1 MRKAMTST
9 HRAKPSTLGHGPDP
23 ADDLL
28 PGPPR
33 RSRPLARW
41 FVTAGVLLA
50 LASGL
55 VYAVRKYPEELR
67 GLWVQVTGPARP
79 KHEPLNP
86 EGPTRTGQP
95 WDGSITLTEKAR
107 TAMGV
112 ETTRAIPQVEPIRL
126 ELLGTTDYITD
137 TLTKIRPMFKG
148 RVDKVYVKVNQ
159 PVKKGDPLI
168 DLYSKDLAEAKS
180 VYEIEHIQW
189 LFDKNLSESRERL
202 LRTNAISQHLYE
214 ETKNNEMKSRKEY
227 AVARDKLFVFGLSE
241 AEINKVEDEHGSQ
254 KARMTLRSP
263 TDGYVIEREVVP
275 GNLYDEND
283 TLFVIAPLD
292 RLWVWG
298 NVFES
303 DLDLVKLGQSWE
315 IRFPFLE
322 EKIHGKVEYI
332 SNRVDPNSHAVRI
345 RTSIRNPEGR
355 LKSDMLVRGMLEI
368 PPAPGRTVIPR
379 TALIVDD
386 GRYYVFI
393 RLEGHPDKFQ
403 HRMVGVA
410 QEKDDHVVLDAGMK
424 AGEEVVSVGGLVLA
438 QMYEDL
444 KTAQT
449 GAPAASHE
457 PGSN

>member
-1 MRKAMTST
+1 LRNAITS
-9 HRAKPSTLGHGPDP
+9 
-23 ADDLL
+23 
-28 PGPPR
+28 PPR
-33 RSRPLARW
+33 ATPPPVGYEPDLEDGLPELSPRRGRPALKQAMAAVFVLAL
-41 FVTAGVLLA
+41 TAGVGYLA
-50 LASGL
+50 WRYPAEVQRLWESVSGGGK
-55 VYAVRKYPEELR
+55 RKGAPS
-67 GLWVQVTGPARP
+67 PA
-79 KHEPLNP
+79 
-86 EGPTRTGQP
+86 EGPPGNRRP
-95 WDGSITLTEKAR
+95 WDGYIVLPEKSR
-107 TAMGV
+107 TAIGI
-112 ETTRAIPQVEPIRL
+112 ETTRAIPQTEPIRL
-126 ELLGTTDYITD
+126 ELLGTTEYITD

-148 RVDKVYVKVNQ
+148 RVDKVYVKVGQ
-159 PVKKGDPLI
+159 ALKKGDSLV

-180 VYEIEHIQW
+180 VYEIERIQW

-202 LRTNAISQHLYE
+202 LKTNAIARHLFE
-214 ETKNNEMKSRKEY
+214 ETKNNEMKSRTEF
-227 AVARDKLFVFGLSE
+227 AVARDKLFVFGLTE
-241 AEINKVEDEHGSQ
+241 AEIEKVDEEPGSQ

-263 TDGYVIEREVVP
+263 TDGFVIERDVVP

-322 EKIHGKVEYI
+322 QKLQGKVEYI

-345 RTSIRNPEGR
+345 RTSILNHEGR

-368 PPAPGRTVIPR
+368 PPTPGRTVIPR

-386 GRYYVFI
+386 GRYYAFV
-393 RLEGHPDKFQ
+393 RLAGKPDTFE
-403 HRMVGVA
+403 RRVVGVA
-410 QEKDDHVVLDAGMK
+410 QEKDDHAVLDDGLK
-424 AGEEVVSVGGLVLA
+424 AGEEVVSVGGLILA
-438 QMYEDL
+438 QLYEDM

-457 PGSN
+457 QGAD

>member
-1 MRKAMTST
+1 MRNAMTST
-9 HRAKPSTLGHGPDP
+9 HLVPPTTSEDLPDP
-23 ADDLL
+23 VEDLSTKSS
-28 PGPPR
+28 R
-33 RSRPLARW
+33 RSRPTLQQVVTSAFILTLAC
-41 FVTAGVLLA
+41 GGSYLA
-50 LASGL
+50 W
-55 VYAVRKYPEELR
+55 KYPDKVR
-67 GLWVQVTGPARP
+67 GLWESVAGARKP
-79 KHEPLNP
+79 KVVPSRPEHPLSNGLP
-86 EGPTRTGQP
+86 P
-95 WDGSITLTEKAR
+95 DGIITLSAKER
-107 TAMGV
+107 TAIGI
-112 ETTRAIPQVEPIRL
+112 ETIKVIRQVEPIRL

-148 RVDKVYVKVNQ
+148 RVDKVYVTVSQ
-159 PVKKGDPLI
+159 AVKKGDPLI

-180 VYEIEHIQW
+180 AYEIERIQW
-189 LFDKNLSESRERL
+189 LFDKNLSEARERL
-202 LRTNAISQHLYE
+202 VKTSAISQHLFE
-214 ETKNNEMKSRKEY
+214 ETKNNEMKSREEY

-241 AEINKVEDEHGSQ
+241 AEIAKVHEEHGSQ

-263 TDGYVIEREVVP
+263 TDGFVIEREVVP

-322 EKIHGKVEYI
+322 HKLQGKVEYI

-345 RTSIRNPEGR
+345 RTSIVNHEGR

-368 PPAPGRTVIPR
+368 PPTPGRTVIPR

-386 GRYYVFI
+386 GRYYVFAQ
-393 RLEGHPDKFQ
+393 LEGKPDKFE
-403 HRMVGVA
+403 RRVVEVA
-410 QEKDDHVVLDAGMK
+410 QEKDDHVVLDEGLK
-424 AGEEVVSVGGLVLA
+424 AGESVVAVGGLILA
-438 QMYEDL
+438 QIYEDL

-457 PGSN
+457 PGAD